1 MLRIHQLLI
10 IFSAMAAL
18 ALLAGCGP
26 NAATKATGLSTATT
40 EPSST
45 AATKPPPAATSSST
59 HAVKT
64 GSVTL
69 HADASF
75 YQTSD
80 SISVT
85 LSNQSNQTIYFPD
98 HLTNC
103 TVILLQG
110 QKVKPLAGENGQ
122 AGINPCRLEI
132 ATRIHSLAAGQ
143 SLIVRL
149 VAPLNGW
156 PSGLY
161 RATLSY
167 RTSLNAGQS
176 TTIHTAVFTVGLL
189 GPQP

>member
-122 AGINPCRLEI
+122 TGINPCGRAI
-132 ATRIHSLAAGQ
+132 ATRIHSLDAG
-143 SLIVRL
+143 
-149 VAPLNGW
+149 
-156 PSGLY
+156 
-161 RATLSY
+161 
-167 RTSLNAGQS
+167 
-176 TTIHTAVFTVGLL
+176 
-189 GPQP
+189 